1 MKRFRLMLVFPVST
15 KFDIEEVI
23 VTVIFPLQDK
33 RLWKRVIYDYVHYL
47 EKVEGKLLFDK

>member
-15 KFDIEEVI
+15 KFDTEEVI